1 MTIWI
6 AEDADDDFSKA
17 LDSVHRIMR
26 RHRTRARV
34 YRDSEISWAS
44 KLDPVEPQGAAPK
57 VQKARHPP
65 DIVILDFFDARG
77 EFQAHRYYDQLRWME
92 VEAGHPASWVV
103 LWSAWSGLDSVQ
115 EFVTQVPGRD
125 RRAVRTVNK
134 LPSSLDESLDHCV
147 ASWLEA
153 QY

>member
-115 EFVTQVPGRD
+115 EFVTQVPGETAGRFE
-125 RRAVRTVNK
+125 
-134 LPSSLDESLDHCV
+134 L
-147 ASWLEA
+147 
-153 QY
+153 